1 MVLRFRQTSGI
12 HTFSSSFSISD
23 QVERFEPPLS
33 FFFVSP
39 FRSCYPRMPFYRPS
53 LSIQLFFSL
62 VSLSLCGSVFPF
74 ISLDALKG
82 YIYIY
87 RQSKVSKRKE
97 FLRRAQGKRDDF
109 LSKSDNRNSI
119 IVNDDRETSAPRF
132 DTMENFEQSV
142 VWIMIWWYRFQW
154 AHQTLWWFF
163 SALPTKGN
171 VYICKWREIP

>member
-142 VWIMIWWYRFQW
+142 VWIMICWYRFQW
-154 AHQTLWWFF
+154 AHQTL
-163 SALPTKGN
+163 
-171 VYICKWREIP
+171 